1 MLVKLISDM
10 YHDTPSGTLG
20 YVLKK
25 KEVLPVLSDDTNN
38 PWVKHFNQAYIFVI
52 KFPTYIETVEPGDFK
67 IIQRFDD

>member
-10 YHDTPSGTLG
+10 YYDTPSGTLG

-25 KEVLPVLSDDTNN
+25 KQASPTSCDINN
-38 PWVKHFNQAYIFVI
+38 PWHKHFNQSYVFII
-52 KFPTYIETVEPGDFK
+52 QFPTYTEVVEQGDFK